1 MRFCAFE
8 AGQCAGRTT
17 LLPRDCCALRE
28 AGDVQLYEYV
38 LYEF

>member
-1 MRFCAFE
+1 MLFCAFE
-8 AGQCAGRTT
+8 AGQCAGRRT